1 MFSNYDLTAAI
12 EGGLLP
18 LWLIFNTKDSLEF
31 LKTMIKDFPEGKPV
45 FSSPLSTFT
54 FTPDIVTFNEW
65 ENILK
70 NYQWVNIGARKSHHP
85 ADTTALVTWS
95 EPLRK
100 WSEKKKIKINQWL
113 AGKYLEELARN
124 LS

>member
-31 LKTMIKDFPEGKPV
+31 LKTMVKDFPEEKPV
-45 FSSPLSTFT
+45 FFSPLSTFT
-54 FTPDIVTFNEW
+54 LTPDIAPFNEW

-70 NYQWVNIGARKSHHP
+70 NYQWVNIGARKSHYP
-85 ADTTALVTWS
+85 ADPTALVTWS